1 MCADLTMACLLL
13 ACRRATAFM
22 CGRNYVIPFDIA
34 MSAYVCLPHRVVLLR
49 GNDDFEARGDLIAAL
64 LSALPS
70 PQTRRHD

>member
-1 MCADLTMACLLL
+1 
-13 ACRRATAFM
+13 M